1 MQLRSGGVGRTVK
14 MTPENKKIVIC
25 ISGMAGTGKSTLA
38 KQLAQKYKLRYY
50 SGGDALKALAAEKGH
65 NSSVNGWWESPDG
78 LSFLAERKKDPSF
91 DKAVDEKLLEYAA
104 QGNVLLDSWT
114 MPWLVKD
121 GFKIWLSASVA
132 CQGER
137 IAKRDHMTV
146 REALQALKE
155 KEANTKF
162 IYKKL
167 YGFSLG
173 EDFTP
178 FDFILDTDNL
188 SASEVFEILCMV
200 VDNVVLKH
208 KKPEQSADLD
218 STNNC

>member
-1 MQLRSGGVGRTVK
+1 MELRRGRISK
-14 MTPENKKIVIC
+14 MNPENRKIVIC

-38 KQLAQKYKLRYY
+38 KQLAQKYKLKYY
-50 SGGDALKALAAEKGH
+50 SGGDALKALAAEKGY
-65 NSSVNGWWESPDG
+65 NSSVNGWWESPEG
-78 LSFLAERKKDPSF
+78 LSFLSERKKNPSF
-91 DKAVDEKLLEYAA
+91 DKAVDEKLLEYAT

-146 REALQALKE
+146 EQALKALKE

-173 EDFTP
+173 DDFTP

-200 VDNVVLKH
+200 IDNVVLKR
-208 KKPEQSADLD
+208 KETEQAQDFDVTSI
-218 STNNC
+218 C